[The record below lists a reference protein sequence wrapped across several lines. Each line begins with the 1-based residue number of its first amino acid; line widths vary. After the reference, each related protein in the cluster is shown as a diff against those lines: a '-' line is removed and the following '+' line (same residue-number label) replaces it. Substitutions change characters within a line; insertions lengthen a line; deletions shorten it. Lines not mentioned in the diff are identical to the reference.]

1 MIPSDLHFIK
11 NSVLGTLISGL
22 ALWGGNASASVVTVS
37 YPETA
42 PISDIVSSYTG
53 PANNEYGVY
62 NGLSGTSNYRDIS
75 TSFAAPAGSDYF
87 ITSLTMQ
94 IYSAT
99 TTNFTTPVNFS
110 IDVWSIPTVNSWP
123 TSVGASLQA
132 SFTGTMQP
140 NSSQTQAG
148 DYITF
153 NFATPVLVT
162 AGQSYSFV
170 MGLDDASSGNI
181 LRWGV
186 GPQVSTSR
194 AAGSSNGGAW
204 INASATYIYYVQGTA
219 VPEPTSI
226 ALLGLA
232 ALAILAGRKSRAKMR
247 GEA

>member
-1 MIPSDLHFIK
+1 MIPSNLHFIK

-22 ALWGGNASASVVTVS
+22 TLWGGNASAAVVTAS

-42 PISDIVSSYTG
+42 PTSNIVSSYAG
-53 PANNEYGVY
+53 PANGEYGVY
-62 NGLSGTSNYRDIS
+62 NGLGGTSNYRDIS
-75 TSFAAPAGSDYF
+75 TSFAAPASSDYL

-94 IYSAT
+94 IYSPT
-99 TTNFTTPVNFS
+99 GTNFTSPVNFS
-110 IDVWSIPTVNSWP
+110 IDVWSLPTVNSWP

-140 NSSQTQAG
+140 SSSQTQAG

-153 NFATPVLVT
+153 NFATPVLVS

-186 GPQVSTSR
+186 GPLVSTSR
-194 AAGSSNGGAW
+194 AAASSNGGAW
-204 INASATYIYYVQGTA
+204 ANASATYIYYVQGTA
-219 VPEPTSI
+219 VPEPS
-226 ALLGLA
+226 AMVLLGLA
-232 ALAILAGRKSRAKMR
+232 GVVVLLVRKRTMSARRA
-247 GEA
+247 A

>member
-1 MIPSDLHFIK
+1 MIPSNLHFIK
-11 NSVLGTLISGL
+11 KSVLGTLISGV
-22 ALWGGNASASVVTVS
+22 ALWGGNVSAAVVTAN
-37 YPETA
+37 YPETV
-42 PISDIVSSYTG
+42 PTGNIVSSYAG
-53 PANNEYGVY
+53 PANGEYGVY

-75 TSFAAPAGSDYF
+75 TSFAVPTGSDYF

-99 TTNFTTPVNFS
+99 TTNFTAPVNFS

-153 NFATPVLVT
+153 NFATPVLVS

-194 AAGSSNGGAW
+194 AAGSSNGGPWA
-204 INASATYIYYVQGTA
+204 NASATYIYYAQGTA
-219 VPEPTSI
+219 VPEPVSM
-226 ALLGLA
+226 ALLALA
-232 ALAILAGRKSRAKMR
+232 AVAILVVRKSRVKIR